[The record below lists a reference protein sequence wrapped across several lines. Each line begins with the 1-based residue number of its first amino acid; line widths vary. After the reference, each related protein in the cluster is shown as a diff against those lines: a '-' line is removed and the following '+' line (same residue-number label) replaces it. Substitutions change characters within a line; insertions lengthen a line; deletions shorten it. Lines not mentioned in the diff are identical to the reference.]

1 VGADQGRRRRT
12 LRAGVYLGCG
22 ALLLAGCAS
31 MPDSGDLRDVD
42 ASQRP
47 DPQVRVV
54 AAPPRDNARPSEIVT
69 GFLEALVSD
78 EPQYDTAR
86 KYMTKQASQ
95 EWRPDSSVT
104 VLADGPNPAA
114 QQTGARDSD
123 SEYLYTLQGTKV
135 ATVDAQ
141 DAYAPDDGRY
151 DQSVHLS
158 LQSVPGMG
166 GKQWRIDRVPDG
178 VVMGKSDFQRIY
190 DSVNKYYFA
199 SDGSEGTSGQPS
211 AVADPVYVRDQVDPL
226 TEIVRSVMQGPSR
239 WLRPVVRSSFPSGTA
254 LKKGVTSLT
263 PDDQGRLRVP
273 LNARADHVRSTEC
286 DEMAAQLL
294 FTLRDLTPTGVG
306 EVELQRSNG
315 TQLCALK
322 SNQAQNIASH
332 GTAKKPEYQYFVDAK
347 GRLVRVPSE
356 STQMGPEQ
364 VPGAL
369 GEGTKALRSAAVTRD
384 EDRAAGVSGDG
395 RDLYVG
401 SLVSGSSLGESLV
414 HSASATQKEGLSTPS
429 WDPRGDLWVAD
440 RNPRDPR
447 LLMLEKG
454 AGEPIAVSTP
464 GLNGRIEAVRVSAD
478 GVRVALIVNK
488 AGDTSLQIGRIKRE
502 PVKAGAS
509 PVVSVGD
516 LRSAT
521 PQMAEVTAMSWSGD
535 CRLVVVGRESGGV
548 QQMRY
553 VQCDGST
560 PEAQPP
566 SALTGVKEIA
576 ASENEGLPLLAHSE
590 DGIVRLS
597 SGAQWQKV
605 VEGAAPVYP
614 G

>member
-1 VGADQGRRRRT
+1 MGAEQERRWRT
-12 LRAGVYLGCG
+12 LRAGTYIGCA

-54 AAPPRDNARPSEIVT
+54 AVSPRENATPAEIVT

-78 EPQYDTAR
+78 EPKYDTAR
-86 KYMTKQASQ
+86 KYLTRQ
-95 EWRPDSSVT
+95 ESAGWRPDQSVT
-104 VLADGPNPAA
+104 VLADGPATVP
-114 QQTGARDSD
+114 QQMGSRDSEN
-123 SEYLYTLQGTKV
+123 EYAFDLRGTRV

-141 DAYAPDDGRY
+141 DAYAPGDGNYSRT
-151 DQSVHLS
+151 VHLS
-158 LQSVPGMG
+158 LQNVPGMN
-166 GKQWRIDRVPDG
+166 GKQWRIDAVPQG

-190 DSVNKYYFA
+190 VSVNKYYFA
-199 SDGSEGTSGQPS
+199 SDGPDVTGQPS

-226 TEIVRSVMQGPSR
+226 TEMVRSLMEGPSR
-239 WLRPVVRSSFPSGTA
+239 WLGQVVRSGFPTGTA
-254 LKKGVTSLT
+254 LKKGVTALT
-263 PDDQGRLRVP
+263 PDDQGKLKVP
-273 LNARADHVRSTEC
+273 LNSRADRVGSTQC

-294 FTLRDLTPTGVG
+294 FTLQDLTPTGVG

-315 TQLCALK
+315 TQLCVLTADK
-322 SNQAQNIASH
+322 AQIFASH
-332 GTAKKPEYQYFVDAK
+332 GRTKGPEYQYFIDAK
-347 GRLVRVPSE
+347 GRLVRVPGT
-356 STQMGPEQ
+356 STQMGPEP

-369 GEGTKALRSAAVTRD
+369 GEGTKKLRSAAVSRD
-384 EDRAAGVSGDG
+384 EDKAAGVSADG

-401 SLVSGSSLGESLV
+401 SLVSGGSIGTPLLRST
-414 HSASATQKEGLSTPS
+414 SAAERDGLTTPS

-440 RNPRDPR
+440 RDPKRSR
-447 LLMLEKG
+447 LLVLEQG
-454 AGEPIAVSTP
+454 AGEPITVRTP
-464 GLNGRIEAVRVSAD
+464 GLEGRIEAVRVAAD
-478 GVRVALIVNK
+478 GVRVALIVNN
-488 AGDTSLQIGRIKRE
+488 AGDTSLQIGRIERQT
-502 PVKAGAS
+502 VKAGEP
-509 PVVSVGD
+509 PVVSVYEP
-516 LRSAT
+516 RPAA
-521 PQMAEVTAMSWSGD
+521 PQMDEVTAMSWAGD
-535 CRLVVVGRESGGV
+535 SRLVVVGRERGGV

-576 ASENEGLPLLAHSE
+576 ASENERLPLLAHSE

-605 VEGAAPVYP
+605 VEGMAPVYP